1 MGRVGSS
8 FVASSV
14 LCEHKD
20 KAGRGSERGEADF
33 PWPLGSRWLGRSAGR
48 TCAVWLRQLLGLL
61 LLTAHSR
68 YGPRLGPSEHIVTL
82 VPNSATQSDSQTW
95 KIPICPCKAH
105 LVVFNYWQQQG
116 HVVGCEFLSFYL
128 LIRFKKKFM
137 IYGLYE
143 SGLPWGTIFLHELNM
158 FQVILI
164 HE

>member
-20 KAGRGSERGEADF
+20 KAGRGSEREEADF

-48 TCAVWLRQLLGLL
+48 TCALWLRQLLGLL

-68 YGPRLGPSEHIVTL
+68 YGPHLGPSEHIVHTGANFSF
-82 VPNSATQSDSQTW
+82 PPA
-95 KIPICPCKAH
+95 PICPCKAH

-116 HVVGCEFLSFYL
+116 QVVGCEFLSFHL
-128 LIRFKKKFM
+128 LTQFKKEFM

-143 SGLPWGTIFLHELNM
+143 SGLPWGTIYLHELNM